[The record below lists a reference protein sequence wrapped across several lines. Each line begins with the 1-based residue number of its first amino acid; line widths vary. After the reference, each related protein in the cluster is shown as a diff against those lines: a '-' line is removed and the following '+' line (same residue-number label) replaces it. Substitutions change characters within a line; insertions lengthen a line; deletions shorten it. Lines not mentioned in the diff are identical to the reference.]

1 MTDVC
6 FICWAIF
13 IISSAIFS
21 CKFWWYCRTESMLSS
36 FASLFLLP
44 VNLQE
49 KRLSKTSS
57 LHGRHY
63 MYSLYGLRVSS
74 FGMIQV
80 RDHSAISYFQ
90 IERSWVRV
98 DLLWD
103 KQHEIHVVR
112 KSTLRLWNMWSL
124 VSIAPISNKIQ
135 LFVNLKIT
143 FIRDVHVWIAGHIV
157 HTPIYIIQY
166 RPDKH
171 QTWECC

>member
-36 FASLFLLP
+36 FVSLFLLP

-63 MYSLYGLRVSS
+63 MYSLYGLRMSS

-80 RDHSAISYFQ
+80 RDHSAIAQFE
-90 IERSWVRV
+90 IERGWVCV

-103 KQHEIHVVR
+103 NNMRSTWSEKAHWGYESVVLIRPNIKQDTAICKLENHFYKRCTCMDCRSHHPYIYLYR
-112 KSTLRLWNMWSL
+112 
-124 VSIAPISNKIQ
+124 SIYA
-135 LFVNLKIT
+135 
-143 FIRDVHVWIAGHIV
+143 R
-157 HTPIYIIQY
+157 
-166 RPDKH
+166 
-171 QTWECC
+171 

>member
-57 LHGRHY
+57 LHGRRY
-63 MYSLYGLRVSS
+63 MHCLYRLRVSS

-80 RDHSAISYFQ
+80 IDHSAIAQFQ
-90 IERSWVRV
+90 MERGWVQV
-98 DLLWD
+98 SLLWD
-103 KQHEIHVVR
+103 KQHEIHMVR
-112 KSTLRLWNMWSL
+112 KSTLRLWKCGVDQVNIKQDTAICKLENHFYKRCTCMDNCQSHRPYIYL
-124 VSIAPISNKIQ
+124 YRSI
-135 LFVNLKIT
+135 
-143 FIRDVHVWIAGHIV
+143 
-157 HTPIYIIQY
+157 
-166 RPDKH
+166 
-171 QTWECC
+171 

>member
-63 MYSLYGLRVSS
+63 MCSLYRLRVSS
-74 FGMIQV
+74 RLEITRPLPSFKSRGARYKSVYYEINNM
-80 RDHSAISYFQ
+80 
-90 IERSWVRV
+90 RS
-98 DLLWD
+98 
-103 KQHEIHVVR
+103 
-112 KSTLRLWNMWSL
+112 TWSEKVHWGYESV
-124 VSIAPISNKIQ
+124 VSIRPISSKIQ
-135 LFVNLKIT
+135 LSVNLKIT
-143 FIRDVHVWIAGHIV
+143 FIRDVHVWIASHIV
-157 HTPIYIIQY
+157 RTSIYIVQY
-166 RPDKH
+166 RPNKH

>member
-63 MYSLYGLRVSS
+63 MYSMYRLRVSS

-80 RDHSAISYFQ
+80 RDHSAIALFQ
-90 IERSWVRV
+90 IDRGWVQV
-98 DLLWD
+98 GLLWD
-103 KQHEIHVVR
+103 KQNEIHMVR
-112 KSTLRLWNMWSL
+112 KSTLRLWKCGVDRVNIKQDTAICKLENHFYKRCTCTDCRSHCPYIYL
-124 VSIAPISNKIQ
+124 YHSI
-135 LFVNLKIT
+135 
-143 FIRDVHVWIAGHIV
+143 
-157 HTPIYIIQY
+157 
-166 RPDKH
+166 
-171 QTWECC
+171 